1 MTKDKTLEA
10 MEGHILG
17 VAELVA
23 HYGREKSKLDSDY
36 IPPGGPHPVGSGRPE
51 VIKGQGAFERR

>member
-1 MTKDKTLEA
+1 

-23 HYGREKSKLDSDY
+23 HYGREKSKVDSEY
-36 IPPGGPHPVGSGRPE
+36 IPPGGPHPVGSGRPD